1 MLFIELIANR
11 IISMEKSKQNNPES
25 ILKRWVKYFN
35 EADLDELLDL
45 YHSNSTV
52 LPTFVPNALSTQEQ
66 IKEYLIN
73 CANRSAAVE
82 IDNDTIVKQ
91 QLTENI
97 YLLTGFYSFYFDN
110 NRKREFKSR
119 FTFLIDLSAE
129 KPIQHHHSYQ
139 ISESLF
145 YDQM

>member
-73 CANRSAAVE
+73 CANQKAVVE
-82 IDNDTIVKQ
+82 IDNEAIVNQ

-110 NRKREFKSR
+110 DRKREFKSR

-129 KPIQHHHSYQ
+129 KPIQHHHSSQ